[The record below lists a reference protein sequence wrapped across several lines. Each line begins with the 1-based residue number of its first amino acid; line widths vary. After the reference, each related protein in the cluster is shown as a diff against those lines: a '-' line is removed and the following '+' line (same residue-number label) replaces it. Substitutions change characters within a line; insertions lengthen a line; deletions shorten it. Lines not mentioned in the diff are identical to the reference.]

1 MTKRELE
8 QALHEQTIKTEK
20 YKSQSEH
27 YNKQIDEQMEK
38 ILELETI
45 LEDTRKIIQKLQ
57 LTKEV
62 LQEHCKFIIQEI
74 VNK

>member
-8 QALHEQTIKTEK
+8 QALHEQTIKTKK
-20 YKSQSEH
+20 YKTESEH
-27 YNKQIDEQMEK
+27 YSKQVDEQMEK
-38 ILELETI
+38 ISELETI

-62 LQEHCKFIIQEI
+62 LQEHCKFIIHQI